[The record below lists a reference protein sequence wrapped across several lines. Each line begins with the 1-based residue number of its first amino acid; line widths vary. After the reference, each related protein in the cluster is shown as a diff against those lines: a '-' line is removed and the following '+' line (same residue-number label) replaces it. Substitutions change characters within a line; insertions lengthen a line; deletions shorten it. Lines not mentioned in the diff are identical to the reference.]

1 MPYTA
6 GQAQYKLNY
15 EISPIVLTGGIA
27 ANFVGGML
35 PLLAITQSLDFQN
48 LLSGGVLDL
57 DHAFA
62 YFYPLP
68 GTTLSDNQIGNYP
81 FANQQVAA
89 NAIIAQPLACEL
101 LMRCPCRNENDYLQK
116 TAIMT
121 AVQQALKSH
130 NILGG
135 TYTVATPS
143 FTYTNTILRLLA
155 DVSGGESLQAQMAW
169 RWSFIKPLVTLQD
182 AAIAYNALMSQLVS
196 GVQSTGALSGAVANI
211 GATQSVTTPQVAPSA
226 NASLGASVP
235 ATTSP
240 AQ

>member
-35 PLLAITQSLDFQN
+35 PLLAITQSLDFEN
-48 LLSGGVLDL
+48 LLSGGSLNLD
-57 DHAFA
+57 DAFA

-68 GTTLSDNQIGNYP
+68 GTTLADNQIGNYP